1 MKRGN
6 WQGRGDWGRADR
18 RRHHN
23 PGRQREHSS
32 HRFERGGPGTSQ
44 NEPSPETASP
54 SLSQSSPAPELPGFY
69 FDPEKNRYF
78 RLLPGHNNC
87 NPLTREGI
95 QQREQERRRVRLLEE
110 DEKPRKKSSR
120 AGLNSTILLQK
131 RHLGLVPETSYCR
144 LIHELKVSSMRRH
157 KLEVQSSDSSSPNT
171 DNFKLIVADSAC
183 ERVFTVND
191 VEHGGC
197 KYGIMNFKGCSE
209 GFLSVEMCDNL
220 YFTNR
225 KVNSI
230 CWASVTHPDSHVLLC
245 LVGIAD
251 TPGCVS
257 LLPASLFS
265 NSNPDQPGMLCSFKI
280 STAWSCA
287 WCLNPQADKNF
298 STGLSRLVIVTDA
311 VTGRRQTYGIN
322 SDVLAQQFALRAPV
336 LYNGC
341 RTGEIFSIDLRQR
354 ARRGHGWK
362 GVRFY
367 QDSAI
372 TSVHILQD
380 DNYLIAADMLGK
392 PGMLCS
398 FKISTAWSCAWCLNP
413 QADKNFS
420 TGLSRLVIVTDA
432 VTGRRQTY
440 GINSDVLAQQFALR
454 APVLYNGCRTGEI
467 FSIDLR
473 QRARRGHGW
482 KGVRFYQDS
491 AITSV
496 HILQDDNYLIAADM
510 LGKIKLWDLRMAKAV
525 QQYEGHHNEHAYLP
539 VHVNEQEGLLLA
551 VGQDCYTRLWS
562 LGDGRLLRTIPSP
575 HPAGNLYSGSLQRY
589 RASPLPYLLRFHYP
603 TSHSGNCSLSTL
615 F

>member
-6 WQGRGDWGRADR
+6 WQGRGDWGRADQR
-18 RRHHN
+18 QHHN
-23 PGRQREHSS
+23 PDRQRERSS
-32 HRFERGGPGTSQ
+32 HRSEEYRFERGGPGTSQ

-87 NPLTREGI
+87 NPLTREGT
-95 QQREQERRRVRLLEE
+95 QQREQEGRRVRLLEE

-120 AGLNSTILLQK
+120 AGLNSTILFQK

-209 GFLSVEMCDNL
+209 GSLSVEMCDNL

-287 WCLNPQADKNF
+287 WCLNPQADKKF

-372 TSVHILQD
+372 TSV
-380 DNYLIAADMLGK
+380 
-392 PGMLCS
+392 
-398 FKISTAWSCAWCLNP
+398 
-413 QADKNFS
+413 
-420 TGLSRLVIVTDA
+420 R
-432 VTGRRQTY
+432 
-440 GINSDVLAQQFALR
+440 
-454 APVLYNGCRTGEI
+454 
-467 FSIDLR
+467 
-473 QRARRGHGW
+473 
-482 KGVRFYQDS
+482 
-491 AITSV
+491 
-496 HILQDDNYLIAADM
+496 ILQDDNYLIAADM

-575 HPAGNLYSGSLQRY
+575 HPAGKDSVPSVVFSSQLGGRRGLPGLLMAVSQDLYYFSYNSDYQEQQG
-589 RASPLPYLLRFHYP
+589 ADA
-603 TSHSGNCSLSTL
+603 
-615 F
+615 